1 MEEKNQL
8 VINYINNIRNSF
20 EKNGHSGNCR
30 INS

>member
-20 EKNGHSGNCR
+20 EKKWAFWKLQN
-30 INS
+30 